1 MGELK
6 KTVFYDKHAALKANM
21 VEFGGWRMP
30 LQYES
35 GIVNEHLLTRKSAG
49 LFDVSHMGR
58 FVFKG
63 AGAVPFLQHVLT
75 NNAAALEVRQAQYTI
90 IPNET
95 GGAIDDSYL
104 YRFTAGEYLLVV
116 NASNLQKD
124 WDYFKEQLKK
134 FTDVEMLNKSEDI
147 AMISLQGP
155 ESENILAAI
164 LESGQLPGTQRNLLS
179 IVNIKGSEILLART
193 GYTGEPICFELFV
206 KRNDALKIWD
216 LLLERGAAPIGL
228 GARDTL
234 RLEAGLPLYGHEF
247 GIDIE
252 GKEIPILSSPLVK
265 FAVRNDLLKQI
276 TPPRLTR
283 CITLIDKGVARAGYK
298 IFFSGKHAGYITSGT
313 TVPYYKVKNSRL
325 VEEKMMR
332 SIGLALVDNTLREG
346 DIVEV
351 EVRDKKIKAKIVPR
365 HLITNKPP
373 YAIPVI

>member
-1 MGELK
+1 MDLK
-6 KTVFYDKHAALKANM
+6 KTAFYDKHVALKANM
-21 VEFGGWRMP
+21 VEFGGGNMP

-63 AGAVPFLQHVLT
+63 AGTVPFLQHVLT
-75 NNAAALEVRQAQYTI
+75 NDAATLELGRAQYTI

-95 GGAIDDSYL
+95 GGAIDDAYL

-134 FTDVEMLNKSEDI
+134 FANVEMLNKSEEI

-155 ESENILAAI
+155 ESENILNGI
-164 LESGQLPGTQRNLLS
+164 LESGQLPRTQRNLLS
-179 IVNIKGSEILLART
+179 IVKIKGAEILLART
-193 GYTGEPICFELFV
+193 GYTGEPVCFELFI

-216 LLLERGAAPIGL
+216 LLLEKGAAPIGL

-247 GIDIE
+247 GVDVE
-252 GKEIPILSSPLVK
+252 GKEIPILSSPLAK
-265 FAVRNDLLKQI
+265 FAVRKDLLKQNNVQ
-276 TPPRLTR
+276 RQVK
-283 CITLIDKGVARAGYK
+283 CIALVDKGVARAGYK
-298 IFFSGKHAGYITSGT
+298 VYSSGKYAGYITSGT
-313 TVPYYKVKNSRL
+313 TVPYYKIENGKL
-325 VEEKMMR
+325 IEEKMLR
-332 SIGLALVDNTLREG
+332 SIGLALVDSSLREG

-351 EVRDKKIKAKIVPR
+351 EVRDKKLKAKIVAR